1 VDIRPVAG
9 PDPGV
14 EKPLQESTMST
25 STLIAITYTSIDRY
39 RVTRRYRTLD
49 GARAFAQEYVGR
61 FPSIGSS
68 YAVSDDGIGKITVC
82 GASLADLFPAEQHVE
97 QCIRDLDGDREQ
109 NVGSADWFDEAGERA
124 WQQRRSPRAR
134 LRLHRAAAR
143 PRGLRLPLR
152 RHRVLTPPVPP
163 RCVGAVPGT
172 PVPQP
177 TWSTPP

>member
-124 WQQRRSPRAR
+124 WQNAATVQAVAALYRSN
-134 LRLHRAAAR
+134 AAR
-143 PRGLRLPLR
+143 REPGCVCTEQQLDL
-152 RHRVLTPPVPP
+152 VGCDC
-163 RCVGAVPGT
+163 RCDDIAF
-172 PVPQP
+172 
-177 TWSTPP
+177 